1 MAKKIY
7 LSPSSQSENA
17 YATGGTNEQTQCRKI
32 AEACG
37 VFLKKVGFEVKVGNS
52 GTMQTRTADSNG
64 WGADLHVP
72 IHTNATENHNV
83 TGGTSILLYSLS
95 GERLE
100 AGQAIFKRLS
110 PITPGKSAERLMAY
124 PGFYEIKNAR
134 AITVYCECEFH
145 DTKTGSDF
153 IIKNTK
159 QIGEA
164 IAKGI
169 CDYYGVKIPD
179 NKQPETE
186 NKTPSNDDT
195 MYIVKAGAFK
205 ARVNADERVRELEKA
220 GFEAY
225 VSVEVKK

>member
-37 VFLKKVGFEVKVGNS
+37 VFLKKAGFEVKVGNS
-52 GTMQTRTADSNG
+52 GTMYTRTSDSNG

-72 IHTNATENHNV
+72 IHTNAYNGKI
-83 TGGTSILLYSLS
+83 TGGTQIYLLKLS
-95 GERLE
+95 GEHKKV
-100 AGQAIFKRLS
+100 GQAVLERLA
-110 PITPGKSAERLMAY
+110 PLTPGTSHEKLVANNS
-124 PGFYEIKNAR
+124 FYEINNAR
-134 AITVYCECEFH
+134 AMTVYCECEFH

-179 NKQPETE
+179 YKQPETE

-205 ARVNADERVRELEKA
+205 ERVNADKRVRELEKA